1 MEGPANNPLNVVKG
15 REQEIGPLLGIFI
28 ILILLVVGAFYF
40 WDNELNKNS
49 KKSSTA
55 TTTEIIVYR
64 HTPIST
70 STQIIASSTGN
81 AELDA
86 IESNLDSQMQGVN
99 NLNFWNCCKFSLN
112 HLDFNYYEH
121 QK

>member
-1 MEGPANNPLNVVKG
+1 MESPVNNPLDVVRG
-15 REQEIGPLLGIFI
+15 REQEIGPLLSIFI

-40 WDNELNKNS
+40 WGHELSINS
-49 KKSSTA
+49 KNPPDA

-64 HTPIST
+64 HTPTST

-86 IESNLDSQMQGVN
+86 IENSLESQTQNVN
-99 NLNFWNCCKFSLN
+99 GLNF
-112 HLDFNYYEH
+112 
-121 QK
+121 

>member
-1 MEGPANNPLNVVKG
+1 MEGPANNSLNVVKG

-99 NLNFWNCCKFSLN
+99 NLNF
-112 HLDFNYYEH
+112 
-121 QK
+121 